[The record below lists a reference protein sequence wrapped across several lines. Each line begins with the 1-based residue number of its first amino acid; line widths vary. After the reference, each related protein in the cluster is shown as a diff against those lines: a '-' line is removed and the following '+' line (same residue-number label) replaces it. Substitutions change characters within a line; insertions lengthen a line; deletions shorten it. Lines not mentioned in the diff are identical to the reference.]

1 MLSFMPNLC
10 RPLRMKLSH
19 FKVFNTLDWNL
30 ENGTGVYLFLG
41 LRVYFHQ
48 IVAASFSYL
57 SLWHSLIFTHLTDF
71 FDPQRLLPG
80 KVII

>member
-1 MLSFMPNLC
+1 MVLHAKPVQTTENDIELLQVF
-10 RPLRMKLSH
+10 
-19 FKVFNTLDWNL
+19 FNTWDWKL

-41 LRVYFHQ
+41 LRGHFHQ
-48 IVAASFSYL
+48 IVATSFSYL
-57 SLWHSLIFTHLTDF
+57 SLWYSLIFTHLTDF